1 MKRLLC
7 AVSVLLVGCGPEYV
21 RGPVFPIEL
30 SVTAGLNDQLSA
42 FQVSLVTRGTS
53 LDCVTVQKGCV
64 KDQVDATRF
73 AKIKDAMGR
82 ETNSVTFPLSLVAG
96 MPTTQDLTL
105 NGLPTGKDY
114 ALVIEALSKDST
126 PKLVGSSCNYIKEL
140 TVGTN
145 AAVFAKIEVLSP
157 AASCDPRH

>member
-1 MKRLLC
+1 MKRLMC
-7 AVSVLLVGCGPEYV
+7 GVAFLLIGCGPDSQ

-30 SVTAGLNDQLSA
+30 SVTAGLNDQLSV

-53 LDCVTVQKGCV
+53 LDCVTVQKACV

-73 AKIKDAMGR
+73 AKIKDSMGK
-82 ETNSVTFPLSLVAG
+82 EVTSVTFPLSLVAG
-96 MPTTQDLTL
+96 TPTTQDLTL

-145 AAVFAKIEVLSP
+145 AAVFAKIEVLTPP
-157 AASCDPRH
+157 ANCDPRR